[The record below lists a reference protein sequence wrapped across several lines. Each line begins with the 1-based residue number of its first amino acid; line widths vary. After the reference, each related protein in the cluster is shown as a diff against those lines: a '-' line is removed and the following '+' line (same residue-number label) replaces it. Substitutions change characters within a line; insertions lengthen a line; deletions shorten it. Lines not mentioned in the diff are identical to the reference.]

1 MQNSGRYQTC
11 KLCGVSS
18 DLRNSHIFSEFLFKP
33 SYDSKHRAI
42 WMDIDKR
49 RKKFVQKGI
58 REYLL
63 CESCEQHLS
72 RIEKNFKTS
81 WYDEGRLP
89 QNMNDEFLE
98 LKDFDYNQFK
108 LFHLSIL
115 WRCSVSTIVDTVK
128 LGPHE
133 KKIADLILQEDAGP
147 EDDYRFWGR
156 ILVDDNNQIVHD
168 LVSKPNEAKLD
179 GHHVYYVCYGGCEWT
194 FLVSSHS
201 TAKYKDVC
209 FQKDGSIR
217 FLPIPIRECNT
228 MRIIAEQPQHG
239 L

>member
-1 MQNSGRYQTC
+1 
-11 KLCGVSS
+11 
-18 DLRNSHIFSEFLFKP
+18 
-33 SYDSKHRAI
+33 
-42 WMDIDKR
+42 MDIDKR

-89 QNMNDEFLE
+89 QNMNNEFLE
-98 LKDFDYNQFK
+98 LKHFDYNQFK

-156 ILVDDNNQIVHD
+156 ILVDDNNQIMHD
-168 LVSKPNEAKLD
+168 LVSRPNKSKLD

-194 FLVSSHS
+194 FWISSHS

-209 FQKDGSIR
+209 FREDGNIR
-217 FLPIPIRECNT
+217 LFRIPIRECNT
-228 MRIIAEQPQHG
+228 MRIIAEQLQHD
-239 L
+239 LYARSERPPLV

>member
-1 MQNSGRYQTC
+1 MY
-11 KLCGVSS
+11 
-18 DLRNSHIFSEFLFKP
+18 
-33 SYDSKHRAI
+33 
-42 WMDIDKR
+42 IDTQHKE
-49 RKKFVQKGI
+49 FVQKGI

-133 KKIADLILQEDAGP
+133 KKIADLILQEDTGP

-156 ILVDDNNQIVHD
+156 ILVDDNNQIAHD
-168 LVSKPNEAKLD
+168 LVSRPNESKLD
-179 GHHVYYVCYGGCEWT
+179 GTMFITSATGD
-194 FLVSSHS
+194 VSGLSWYRVTALLS
-201 TAKYKDVC
+201 TSFRKN
-209 FQKDGSIR
+209 GSIR
-217 FLPIPIRECNT
+217 LFRIPAHYCRATSTRPICSK
-228 MRIIAEQPQHG
+228 
-239 L
+239 